1 MTAKAYQ
8 FGAYR
13 LDPADCTLY
22 NGGDLIPLTPKA
34 FDLLVLLIENR
45 GRLTEKETLMKRLW
59 PDAFVDE
66 ANLANNISLLRKAL
80 GDSANMIQTVPRRGY
95 RFVGDVSEERPP
107 AADVAEAPEQGS
119 HLRTFV
125 IAAMLV
131 ALALV
136 AGLIAGRE
144 IWRVEPPRFTQVTFR
159 RGLVSGARFAP
170 DGKTIVY
177 SASYEAK
184 PDELFLTRA
193 DQTVS
198 RPLGIANARLLAI
211 SRRGDLALMIKPRAL
226 GYLSVGTLARVPMT
240 GGAPREIATDVQEAD
255 WSPDGDRLALIRWNG
270 AAIQVEYPAGQVLY
284 RMLAPEWANCIRVSP
299 GGDQVAFLL
308 HESERFD
315 DRGRAVVLDTD
326 GKVVTRSREF
336 TSANGLAWRGD
347 SIVISASD
355 RDLDNDLY
363 AVDSNGSDRVLERG
377 AGRFALWDAA
387 SSGSLLVARED
398 GRNGIIIRAP
408 GESAERELSWLDG
421 SWVRDISAD
430 GRTILF
436 DEEEAGGGSTARV
449 LIRNVDGSPA
459 IDLGPGNAIALS
471 RDGKWALARQR
482 YMHPPR
488 LILIPTGAGA
498 SRVVRTGNIEPS
510 ERVSFLPDGKSL
522 LILGHAPG
530 RPPRAYLC
538 DLATWQ
544 IRPVTPEGVT
554 GFLTDGVSLIARRQ
568 LVPLAGG
575 EAKPIPGLAA
585 NERIARFDG
594 KSVWVTSEKNISRI
608 DLATGLRE
616 TIFDYGSGNPKD
628 SLFTEPPVVSA
639 DGRAYAYT
647 YATVT
652 SDLFVVDGAK

>member
-1 MTAKAYQ
+1 MTAKAYR
-8 FGAYR
+8 FGVYR
-13 LDPADCTLY
+13 LDPADCTLH
-22 NGGDLIPLTPKA
+22 GSGDLIPLTPKA

-45 GRLTEKETLMKRLW
+45 GRLVEKETLMKRLW

-95 RFVGDVSEERPP
+95 RFVGDVIEEGP
-107 AADVAEAPEQGS
+107 ADVVEVPKQRFRFRSIA
-119 HLRTFV
+119 

-131 ALALV
+131 ALALIV
-136 AGLIAGRE
+136 GLFAGRE
-144 IWRVEPPRFTQVTFR
+144 IWRREPPRFTQVTFR

-177 SASYEAK
+177 SASYEGK
-184 PDELFLTRA
+184 PDELFLTRL

-198 RPLGIANARLLAI
+198 RPLGITDARLLAI
-211 SRRGDLALMIKPRAL
+211 SRRGDLALMTKPHTL

-270 AAIQVEYPAGQVLY
+270 AAIQVEYPAGRVLSKLLPP
-284 RMLAPEWANCIRVSP
+284 MWASCIRVSQA
-299 GGDQVAFLL
+299 GDRVAFLL

-315 DRGRAVVLDTD
+315 DRGRAVVLDAG
-326 GKVVTRSREF
+326 GKVVTRAREF

-347 SIVISASD
+347 AIVISASD
-355 RDLDNDLY
+355 HDLDNDLY

-387 SSGSLLVARED
+387 SSGPLLVARED
-398 GRNGIIIRAP
+398 SRNGIIIRAP
-408 GESAERELSWLDG
+408 GETSERELSWLDG

-459 IDLGPGNAIALS
+459 IDLGPGNAVALS
-471 RDGKWALARQR
+471 PDGKWALARQR
-482 YMHPPR
+482 YTHPPR
-488 LILIPTGAGA
+488 LVLIPTGAGA
-498 SRVVRTGNIEPS
+498 SRIVRTGNIEPS
-510 ERVSFLPDGKSL
+510 ERASFTPDGRN
-522 LILGHAPG
+522 LIIVGHAGG

-544 IRPVTPEGVT
+544 MRPITPEGVT
-554 GFLTDGVSLIARRQ
+554 GILTDGVSLIARRQ
-568 LVPLAGG
+568 LVPLTGG
-575 EAKPIPGLAA
+575 EPKPIPGLAA

-594 KSVWVTSEKNISRI
+594 KSVWVSNDKNIFRI
-608 DLATGLRE
+608 DLASGRRE
-616 TIFDYGSGNPKD
+616 TIFEYGSGNPKE
-628 SLFTEPPVVSA
+628 SLFTEPPVVAA

-647 YATVT
+647 YATLT
-652 SDLFVVDGAK
+652 SDLFVLDGAK